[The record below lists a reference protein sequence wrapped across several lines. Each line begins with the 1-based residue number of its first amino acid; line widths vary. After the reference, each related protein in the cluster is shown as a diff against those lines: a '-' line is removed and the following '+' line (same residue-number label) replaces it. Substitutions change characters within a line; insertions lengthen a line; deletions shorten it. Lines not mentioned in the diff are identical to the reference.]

1 MNKKAFELNNT
12 TITLIAIIILILLGI
27 SIFGSQALA
36 FKDLMGWLFFLLS
49 KLAIFINRRAESPK
63 FDNFT
68 AKFYKTF
75 INYVIADKYI
85 IGAPYSHIRKP

>member
-36 FKDLMGWLFFLLS
+36 FKDLMG
-49 KLAIFINRRAESPK
+49 
-63 FDNFT
+63 
-68 AKFYKTF
+68 
-75 INYVIADKYI
+75 
-85 IGAPYSHIRKP
+85 